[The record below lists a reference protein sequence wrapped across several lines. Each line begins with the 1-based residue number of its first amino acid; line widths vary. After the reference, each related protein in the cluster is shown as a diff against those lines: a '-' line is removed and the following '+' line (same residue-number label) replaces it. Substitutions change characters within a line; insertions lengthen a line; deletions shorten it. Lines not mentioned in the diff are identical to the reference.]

1 MHVLQ
6 NGVLRVQIAE
16 LGAELQSIVTLSDTS
31 EWLWQGDPLW
41 WADRSPLLFPVIGR
55 SPNDTVTID
64 GAPHSMPPHGFA
76 RSSLFRVLEA
86 DATEARLELRSN
98 PETIKSFPFDFRLE
112 IAYRLQG
119 NSLTCLAIVDN
130 LDSRDITF
138 QFGFHPAFNW
148 PLPGAYGWTHVVEL
162 GNRASPQMMQLDAS
176 GLLDKR
182 PLTSPFSNGCI
193 TLHPALFQA
202 GAMVFE
208 EDVGTNIAFA
218 AGNTCIEMTTKNLPM
233 FALWQKE
240 GAPFLCMEPWCGT
253 APSSAQ
259 GRALENR
266 NGSVVLPPQA
276 SKLFEMHLRFEGQ
289 SGSVKV

>member
-6 NGVLRVQIAE
+6 NEVLCVQIAE
-16 LGAELQSIVTLSDTS
+16 LGAELQSIVTLADTS

-41 WADRSPLLFPVIGR
+41 WAGRSPLLFPVIGR

-64 GAPHSMPPHGFA
+64 GAPYPMPPHGFA
-76 RSSLFRVLEA
+76 RGNLFQVLAA

-119 NSLTCLAIVDN
+119 DSLTCAAIVDN
-130 LDSRDITF
+130 LDTRNITF

-148 PLPGAYGWTHVVEL
+148 PLPGAYGRTHVVEL
-162 GNRASPQMMQLDAS
+162 GNHASPQMMQLDAS
-176 GLLDKR
+176 GRLGKK
-182 PLTSPFSNGCI
+182 PLVSPFSNGRI
-193 TLHPALFQA
+193 ILHPALFKA
-202 GAMVFE
+202 GAMVFQE
-208 EDVGTNIAFA
+208 GVSTEVSFA
-218 AGNTCIEMTTKNLPM
+218 AGSTRVEMTTNNLPI

-259 GRALENR
+259 GQALKDR
-266 NGSVVLPPQA
+266 NGSVALPPQA
-276 SKLFEMHLRFEGQ
+276 SKMFEMRLRFKGQ
-289 SGSVKV
+289 RGTVKE